1 MRHVA
6 NRCAAGKRS
15 HAMMDVMEIS
25 ARGMGFT
32 VSLSEKNGFVLLVRG
47 DKEIMEVAGDNFFHV

>member
-1 MRHVA
+1 
-6 NRCAAGKRS
+6 
-15 HAMMDVMEIS
+15 MMDVMEIS

-47 DKEIMEVAGDNFFHV
+47 DKEIMEMAGDNFFHV